1 MKLTQLSF
9 TSPECHLFINLSRN
23 NWFTLVL
30 LRKYTQYTFFKKGGC
45 SMGLTQIIVLLA
57 VIAMLV
63 FMILEVAHPAMIA
76 FITLMFFFLI
86 GYISPEEIMNTIS
99 NEGVLTLAMLF
110 IVTGVIEK
118 TNITERILFTILK
131 HSKSEKGVLF
141 RLAPPLLGFSA
152 FFNNTPLVV
161 MMTTSMQN
169 WCKER
174 NLHASKFLLPISYL
188 TIFGGMFTIIGTSTN
203 LIVHGWLLGK
213 GLEGFSFFELAPY
226 IILGVI
232 VGVIYLI
239 LFSSKI
245 LPKTDTEIS
254 ERYEDGRNFLYE
266 AVVEAKCKLIGK
278 TVTSN
283 EFGQLK
289 DLYLLKIIRE
299 NEVISPIRLTDT
311 IQEGDIL
318 IFSGNLESFERLGK
332 FDHLRIRTDEEVS
345 MNSLQSEDAKL
356 IEAVVS
362 HNSSMTHHKI
372 KHSNF
377 RGRYDASIISV
388 HSRNENIDQNIGDIR
403 LRPGDVLL
411 LLAGKD
417 FETNAYKNE
426 DFYALTEIH
435 SDKILN
441 KPQSVLAVTAFFAM
455 ILSVA
460 FGLLSMFT
468 AVLFCIG
475 LFMIF
480 DLFDSTHVKK
490 SIPFPVLLLIVAS
503 LGIGKVIETS
513 GVADMIAKTMI
524 GLIAE
529 NFGMIGLLA
538 GVYIITNILTEVITN
553 TAAAVIVLP
562 ISLEVANFLAISP
575 VSVAVV
581 VAVAASASF
590 STPIGYQTNL
600 IVYGPGGYKFSDY
613 LKLGLPLN
621 LIFMVTVIF
630 SVYVFM

>member
-1 MKLTQLSF
+1 
-9 TSPECHLFINLSRN
+9 
-23 NWFTLVL
+23 
-30 LRKYTQYTFFKKGGC
+30 
-45 SMGLTQIIVLLA
+45 MGFTQIIVLLA

-63 FMILEVAHPAMIA
+63 FMILEVAHPATIA
-76 FITLMFFFLI
+76 FITLMFFFLF
-86 GYISPEEIMNTIS
+86 GYISPDEIMNTIS
-99 NEGVLTLAMLF
+99 NEGVLTLALLF
-110 IVTGVIEK
+110 IVTSVIEK
-118 TNITERILFTILK
+118 TNITEKILFLMLK
-131 HSKSEKGVLF
+131 KSKSEKGVLL
-141 RLAPPLLGFSA
+141 RLAPPLLGLSA

-213 GLEGFSFFELAPY
+213 GFEGFSFFELTPY
-226 IILGVI
+226 IILGVTF
-232 VGVIYLI
+232 GVIYLT

-245 LPKTDTEIS
+245 LPETDTAIN
-254 ERYEDGRNFLYE
+254 ERYDDGRSFLYE

-283 EFGQLK
+283 EFSKLK
-289 DLYLLKIIRE
+289 NLYLLKIIRE
-299 NEVISPIRLTDT
+299 DNIISPIRLDDM

-318 IFSGNLESFERLGK
+318 IFSGALDSFEALEK
-332 FDHLRIRTDEEVS
+332 FDHLLIRTDEEVS
-345 MNSLQSEDAKL
+345 MNSLQSDDAKL
-356 IEAVVS
+356 IEAVIS
-362 HNSSMTHHKI
+362 HNSSITHHKI

-377 RGRYDASIISV
+377 RGLYDASIVSV
-388 HSRNENIDQNIGDIR
+388 HRRNENIDKNIGDIR
-403 LRPGDVLL
+403 LKPGDVLL

-417 FETNAYKNE
+417 FELNAYNND

-435 SDKILN
+435 SDKVLN
-441 KPQSVLAVTAFFAM
+441 KKQSILSITTFIAM

-460 FGLLSMFT
+460 FGFLSMFT

-475 LFMIF
+475 LFMVF
-480 DLFDSTHVKK
+480 DLFDSAQIKK
-490 SIPFPVLLLIVAS
+490 SIPFPVLLLIVSS

-513 GVADMIAKTMI
+513 GVADIIAKTMI

-529 NFGMIGLLA
+529 NFGVIGLLA
-538 GVYIITNILTEVITN
+538 GIYIITNILTEVITN

-562 ISLEVANFLAISP
+562 ISLEVATFLDISP
-575 VSVAVV
+575 VSVAIV
-581 VAVAASASF
+581 VAVAASSSF

-630 SVYVFM
+630 SAYVLM

>member
-1 MKLTQLSF
+1 
-9 TSPECHLFINLSRN
+9 
-23 NWFTLVL
+23 
-30 LRKYTQYTFFKKGGC
+30 
-45 SMGLTQIIVLLA
+45 MGFTQIIVLLA

-63 FMILEVAHPAMIA
+63 FMILEVAHPATIA
-76 FITLMFFFLI
+76 FITLMFFFLF
-86 GYISPEEIMNTIS
+86 GYISPDEIMNTIS
-99 NEGVLTLAMLF
+99 NEGVLTLALLF
-110 IVTGVIEK
+110 IVTSVIEK
-118 TNITERILFTILK
+118 TNITEKILFLMLK
-131 HSKSEKGVLF
+131 KSKSEKGVLL
-141 RLAPPLLGFSA
+141 RLAPPLLGLSA

-213 GLEGFSFFELAPY
+213 GFEGFSFFELTPY

-232 VGVIYLI
+232 LGVIYLT

-245 LPKTDTEIS
+245 LPETDTAIN
-254 ERYEDGRNFLYE
+254 ERYDDGRSFLYE

-283 EFGQLK
+283 EFSQLK
-289 DLYLLKIIRE
+289 NLYLLKIIRE
-299 NEVISPIRLTDT
+299 DNIISPIRLDDM

-318 IFSGNLESFERLGK
+318 IFSGALDSFEALEK
-332 FDHLRIRTDEEVS
+332 FDHLLIRTDEEVS
-345 MNSLQSEDAKL
+345 MNSLQSDDAKL
-356 IEAVVS
+356 IEAVIS
-362 HNSSMTHHKI
+362 HNSSITHHKI

-377 RGRYDASIISV
+377 RGLYDASIVSV
-388 HSRNENIDQNIGDIR
+388 HRRNENIDKNIGDIR
-403 LRPGDVLL
+403 LKPGDVLL

-417 FETNAYKNE
+417 FELNAYNND

-435 SDKILN
+435 SDKVLN
-441 KPQSVLAVTAFFAM
+441 KKQSILSITTFIAM

-460 FGLLSMFT
+460 FGFLSMFT

-475 LFMIF
+475 LFMVF
-480 DLFDSTHVKK
+480 DLFDSAQIKK
-490 SIPFPVLLLIVAS
+490 SIPFPVLLLIVSS

-513 GVADMIAKTMI
+513 GVADIIAKTMI

-529 NFGMIGLLA
+529 NFGVIGLLA
-538 GVYIITNILTEVITN
+538 GIYIITNILTEVITN

-562 ISLEVANFLAISP
+562 ISLEVATFLDISP
-575 VSVAVV
+575 VSVAIV
-581 VAVAASASF
+581 VAVAASSSF

-621 LIFMVTVIF
+621 LIFMATVIF
-630 SVYVFM
+630 SAYVLM

>member
-1 MKLTQLSF
+1 
-9 TSPECHLFINLSRN
+9 
-23 NWFTLVL
+23 
-30 LRKYTQYTFFKKGGC
+30 
-45 SMGLTQIIVLLA
+45 MGITQIIVLVA
-57 VIAMLV
+57 VLAMLV
-63 FMILEVAHPAMIA
+63 LMILEVAHPATIA
-76 FITLMFFFLI
+76 FIVLMLFFLL
-86 GYISPEEIMNTIS
+86 GYISPDEIRNTIS
-99 NEGVLTLAMLF
+99 NEGVLTLALLF
-110 IVTGVIEK
+110 IVTSVIER
-118 TNITERILFTILK
+118 TGITERVLFFILK
-131 HSKSEKGVLF
+131 KSKSEKGVMI
-141 RLAPPLLGFSA
+141 RLAPPLIGLSA

-161 MMTTSMQN
+161 MLTTSMQN

-174 NLHASKFLLPISYL
+174 ELHASKFLLPISYL

-213 GLEGFSFFELAPY
+213 GLEGFSFFELTPY
-226 IILGVI
+226 ILLGVVI
-232 VGVIYLI
+232 GVIYLT
-239 LFSSKI
+239 LFSAKI
-245 LPKTDTEIS
+245 LPKTDTAIS
-254 ERYEDGRNFLYE
+254 ERYDRGRNFLYE
-266 AVVEAKCKLIGK
+266 AVVKEKCRLIGK

-283 EFGQLK
+283 EFQLLQ
-289 DLYLLKIIRE
+289 DLYLLKIIRGAE
-299 NEVISPIRLTDT
+299 TISPIRLDDT
-311 IQEGDIL
+311 IQEEDIL
-318 IFSGNLESFERLGK
+318 IFSGSLESLKSLEKFKRL
-332 FDHLRIRTDEEVS
+332 LIRTDEEVS

-362 HNSSMTHHKI
+362 HNASIIHHKI

-377 RGRYDASIISV
+377 RGKYDASIVSV
-388 HSRNENIDQNIGDIR
+388 HRKNEHINKNIGEIR
-403 LRPGDVLL
+403 LKPGDVLL

-417 FETNAYKNE
+417 FGLNAYNND
-426 DFYALTEIH
+426 DFYALTEIKG
-435 SDKILN
+435 DKVLD
-441 KPQSVLAVTAFFAM
+441 KKQSILAVTTFIGM

-468 AVLFCIG
+468 AVLFCIS

-480 DLFDSTHVKK
+480 DLFDSAQIKK

-513 GVADMIAKTMI
+513 GVADLIANSMIS
-524 GLIAE
+524 LFAE

-553 TAAAVIVLP
+553 TAAAVIILP
-562 ISLEVANFLAISP
+562 ISLEVATYLNISP
-575 VSVAVV
+575 VSVAVI
-581 VAVAASASF
+581 VAVAASSSF

-630 SVYVFM
+630 SVYMLM